1 MFEDSAISI
10 ENPKIVELLREKG
23 WRELTTPQK
32 LAIPKIK
39 EGYNVLII
47 APTGYGKTEAAI
59 LPVFEKMIEEKAEP
73 VAVVYITPLRALIND
88 ITRRLRWWGSRL
100 GFTVARKHG
109 DVPSS
114 EKAKR
119 LRKAPHVIVTT
130 PESLEIDLDWAQK
143 FRSYYRNVKWV
154 IVDEVHELISSKRG
168 IQLILLLERLRKLTN
183 YDFQRIGLSAT
194 IGDPEKVAKFLF
206 GSSKRKSVIIE
217 IGRSKKTIIEV
228 DAVQSKSDDDLWEQ
242 VAKTIIEHIEPP
254 SLIFVNSRSTAERL
268 HEYLEKTGLKEIQV
282 HHSSVSRNIRVTVE
296 KDLLEGK
303 LKGVVCTKTLELGID
318 IGDIKKVIQF
328 RPPGSVTTL
337 LQRVGRSGHK
347 FYDVSKGAIIGL
359 NEVDILETLA
369 TISLA
374 LRNELEEP
382 QILEKPLDVLAREIL
397 GIVLQYGEV
406 DAEMIYEII
415 SKAYA
420 YKTLSFEELTKLLKY
435 MEANGLLSKV
445 DNSKYKIGPTFFKIW
460 RFDTDTAFR
469 RWWARSFT
477 EFFTTIGERP
487 SFQVK
492 HGDIIVGDVDS
503 QYVYR
508 YLRVGDVVRLSGRNW
523 KIVDVDD
530 ISMKI
535 SVIPASTEEAE
546 VPIWRGEGAR
556 RSKKISYE
564 VGRLLHKV
572 VNGGKLDLPENVK
585 VFNSA
590 IFYISK
596 LYKAYRGKED
606 LLPDEKTMV
615 IEKHGDETVFLFW
628 MGQNIAE
635 TLAHIIM
642 YLISTKYTLNVYV
655 KSSYVGFSVRV
666 RNIDPVKI
674 LLDVTPSKVE
684 RLVELSLERSPLYY
698 AILKE
703 LQVSFGKIGKLDP
716 EKDSLII
723 EEAKR
728 QVKSQYMDVEGAK
741 ELLRKIHSGEINLV
755 YARNVETPLGKY
767 VKELPPIRPWIKDAS
782 LLIVET
788 LENMALTVDELSEIL
803 ELPSKTIENK
813 LKDLRKPDVVD
824 RVFQFIDIDIG
835 EWRWALIKD
844 AKKIYESPEYRQ
856 SFEPYDVDEVYTLY
870 IKPINGLS
878 YFTLYFSARE
888 IISNFKKF
896 LERVPV
902 SEAYEV
908 RVIPSDSM
916 LKTLTPRYFYVP
928 KNIIPYVALN
938 GITYMQ
944 MLKRSS

>member
-59 LPVFEKMIEEKAEP
+59 LPVFEKMIDEGAEP

-206 GSSKRKSVIIE
+206 GSSKRKSIIIE

-296 KDLLEGK
+296 RDLLEGK

-406 DAEMIYEII
+406 DAKMIYEII

-420 YKTLSFEELTKLLKY
+420 YKTLSFDELTKLLKY

-445 DNSKYKIGPTFFKIW
+445 NNSKYKIGPTFFKIW

-535 SVIPASTEEAE
+535 SVVPASTEEAE

-556 RSKKISYE
+556 RSRKISYE

-572 VNGGKLDLPENVK
+572 VNGGALDLPENVK

-590 IFYISK
+590 FFYINK
-596 LYKAYRGKED
+596 LFKAYRGKED
-606 LLPDEKTMV
+606 LLPNEKIMV
-615 IEKHGDETVFLFW
+615 IEKHGDETVFLYW

-655 KSSYVGFSVRV
+655 KSSYVGFSVKV
-666 RNIDPVKI
+666 RNVDPVRI
-674 LLDVTPSKVE
+674 LLNIIPDKVE

-703 LQVSFGKIGKLDP
+703 LQVSFGKIGKLDA

-741 ELLRKIHSGEINLV
+741 ELLRKIRSGEINLV
-755 YARNVETPLGKY
+755 YAKNVETPLGRY
-767 VKELPPIRPWIKDAS
+767 VRELPPIRPWIKDAS

-844 AKKIYESPEYRQ
+844 AEKIYESPEYRR

-896 LERVPV
+896 LERIPV
-902 SEAYEV
+902 NEAYEV